1 MLAPTCLHQSILMV
15 PQYIL
20 AWVPLLEILEVGCQ
34 VLVTKWNQ
42 DNAINCPIL
51 LRKSMDWFL
60 YDNGLH
66 HERVNIFHKNS
77 TEEPFHRKNVNNA
90 MSDDGDFIS
99 KFLQQTVRK
108 KEVQLTLHGLGH

>member
-1 MLAPTCLHQSILMV
+1 
-15 PQYIL
+15 
-20 AWVPLLEILEVGCQ
+20 
-34 VLVTKWNQ
+34 
-42 DNAINCPIL
+42 
-51 LRKSMDWFL
+51 MDWFL

-66 HERVNIFHKNS
+66 QERVNIFHKNS

>member
-1 MLAPTCLHQSILMV
+1 MKPFFEKKKIQCETSFNF
-15 PQYIL
+15 
-20 AWVPLLEILEVGCQ
+20 LLLC
-34 VLVTKWNQ
+34 
-42 DNAINCPIL
+42 
-51 LRKSMDWFL
+51 KSMDWFL